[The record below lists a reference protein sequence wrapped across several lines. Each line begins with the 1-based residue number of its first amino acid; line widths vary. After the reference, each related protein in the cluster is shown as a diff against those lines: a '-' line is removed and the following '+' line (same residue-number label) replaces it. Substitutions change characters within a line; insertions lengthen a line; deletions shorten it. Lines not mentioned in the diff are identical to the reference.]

1 MSTDALMATTTTTQQ
16 HNTKPVSLSPPTS
29 LPSSPRSVVEGPP
42 SASTS
47 HFVQALH
54 DYQPSCAPTD
64 ESVSCLFFRKGA
76 IIEVFNRDSSG
87 WWDGVSNGV
96 RGWFPS
102 NYVGRIGEAS
112 MDYCSG
118 EATIND
124 DDNGVMVE
132 RENNE
137 NTASSLGIDGGD
149 ESLSAASSST
159 SSLSLSSKVR
169 NYSSIISLHNKLFKM
184 NPCQKQWSHTI

>member
-1 MSTDALMATTTTTQQ
+1 MSTDALMATPTQQ
-16 HNTKPVSLSPPTS
+16 HDTNPVSLSPPAS
-29 LPSSPRSVVEGPP
+29 LPSSPRSVVERPP

-124 DDNGVMVE
+124 DNDVVVE
-132 RENNE
+132 KENNE
-137 NTASSLGIDGGD
+137 NTTPPLGIDGGD

-169 NYSSIISLHNKLFKM
+169 NYSSIIFLQQAFQM

>member
-1 MSTDALMATTTTTQQ
+1 MSTDTLMTTTTQQ
-16 HNTKPVSLSPPTS
+16 HDMKPVSLSPPAS
-29 LPSSPRSVVEGPP
+29 LPSSPRSVEAPP

-54 DYQPSCAPTD
+54 DYQPSSAPAD

-76 IIEVFNRDSSG
+76 IIEVFNRDTSG

-124 DDNGVMVE
+124 DNDDVVVE
-132 RENNE
+132 KDNNE
-137 NTASSLGIDGGD
+137 NNTTPPLGIDGGD
-149 ESLSAASSST
+149 GSISAASSST

-169 NYSSIISLHNKLFKM
+169 NYSSIISLHSKHFEM
-184 NPCQKQWSHTI
+184 NPCQKQLSHTI